1 MSALAAGSFIQRY
14 QVEKVLGSG
23 AFGIVYLASHKALG
37 YQVVIK
43 EYLPQALATRV
54 NGQVVPLNNSVAE
67 VYQQS
72 LQRFTLECETLLTL
86 NHANIVYVYDC
97 FYAAGTAYMIM
108 QYETGSTLWQSYVN
122 QLQQQQQPFS
132 WSQLT
137 KVLPGV
143 FAGLHY
149 MHQRQIVHRDIK
161 PGNIFLRAGDV
172 IHPLLIDFG
181 AVKQAGGYV
190 SQYAQNTPAYSA
202 LEQEYGI
209 HPIGP
214 WTDVHALGVM
224 IAELLTTQRPQT
236 AYERQQAVSTGQAD
250 SITQL
255 LQYIS
260 QHCNAVVADAL
271 YCATRLDPTQRF
283 QSINDFKLALPAFA

>member
-1 MSALAAGSFIQRY
+1 
-14 QVEKVLGSG
+14 
-23 AFGIVYLASHKALG
+23 
-37 YQVVIK
+37 
-43 EYLPQALATRV
+43 
-54 NGQVVPLNNSVAE
+54 
-67 VYQQS
+67 
-72 LQRFTLECETLLTL
+72 
-86 NHANIVYVYDC
+86 
-97 FYAAGTAYMIM
+97 
-108 QYETGSTLWQSYVN
+108 
-122 QLQQQQQPFS
+122 
-132 WSQLT
+132 
-137 KVLPGV
+137 
-143 FAGLHY
+143 

-161 PGNIFLRAGDV
+161 PGNIFLRAGGAV
-172 IHPLLIDFG
+172 HPLLIDFG
-181 AVKQAGGYV
+181 AVKQAGGYI
-190 SQYAQNTPAYSA
+190 SQYAQSTPAYSA

-236 AYERQQAVSTGQAD
+236 AYERQQAVSAGQAD

-260 QHCNAVVADAL
+260 QHCDTVVADAL